1 MDLEGQ
7 GNEEVLNEPEVE
19 AVVDEVTP
27 VEEEVVADEID
38 DDAEVTGD
46 DALAI
51 LAGEDEPAEEE
62 PAPEEVADEPVTEPK
77 AGAEVEADPE
87 AEAKKQEADDAEI
100 MESITNERTR
110 ERFQSLS
117 HKNKELIEAS
127 AQQTQVIDNFRQ
139 QVQSTGM
146 NSSDFSQTVDMM
158 AMANST
164 DIDKVKQARDF
175 VRSLDKTLTDRIGD
189 TPDAYERFDDL
200 KKDYEDGEL
209 NEDYANKEA
218 QRRIQAQVQD
228 NQRQHEAQQQERQK
242 QDQERAVQEQGGAI
256 QNMVNQFRA
265 NDPDFALK
273 ESQLEALAIK
283 VVQDG
288 TPMGQWATEFV
299 NRYHAIN
306 VSQRK
311 PSPTPMSSSRQAQN
325 VNNFASSNVSDEQA
339 NIDFAMSLIR

>member
-1 MDLEGQ
+1 MDLEKQEGEVEL
-7 GNEEVLNEPEVE
+7 NEEV
-19 AVVDEVTP
+19 VVDEVVP

-51 LAGEDEPAEEE
+51 LAGDDEPAEEE
-62 PAPEEVADEPVTEPK
+62 PDPEEVADEPVTEPK
-77 AGAEVEADPE
+77 AEEEAEIDPE
-87 AEAKKQEADDAEI
+87 AEAKKEEAEDAEI

-127 AQQTQVIDNFRQ
+127 AQQTQVIDNFKQ

-146 NSSDFSQTVDMM
+146 NSAEFSQTVDMM
-158 AMANST
+158 AMANSNNIE
-164 DIDKVKQARDF
+164 DVKKAREF
-175 VRSLDKTLTDRIGD
+175 VRSLDKTLTDQIGD
-189 TPDAYERFDDL
+189 TPDAYQRFDDL
-200 KKDYEDGEL
+200 KQDYEDGEL

-218 QRRIQAQVQD
+218 QRRIQEQ
-228 NQRQHEAQQQERQK
+228 NQRQEADRQTQFQQQQES
-242 QDQERAVQEQGGAI
+242 AVAEQGGAI
-256 QNMVNQFRA
+256 QNMVEQFRA

-273 ESQLEALAIK
+273 ESQLEALAVK

-288 TPMGQWATEFV
+288 VPMNQWASEFV

-311 PSPTPMSSSRQAQN
+311 PTPTPMSSSRQAQN
-325 VNNFASSNVSDEQA
+325 VNNYASSNLSDAEA
-339 NIDFAMSLIR
+339 NAQFAMDMIAGR

>member
-51 LAGEDEPAEEE
+51 LAGEDEPAEEPKE
-62 PAPEEVADEPVTEPK
+62 EPVED
-77 AGAEVEADPE
+77 AVEDPVE
-87 AEAKKQEADDAEI
+87 AEAKEEAEDAEI

-117 HKNKELIEAS
+117 HKNKELIES
-127 AQQTQVIDNFRQ
+127 SKQQTQVIDNFRH
-139 QVQSTGM
+139 VVEKTGLSSEEFM
-146 NSSDFSQTVDMM
+146 QGAEFVGGFNSPDWETVEKSIDFFMDVIGNVKERHGKVD
-158 AMANST
+158 
-164 DIDKVKQARDF
+164 
-175 VRSLDKTLTDRIGD
+175 
-189 TPDAYERFDDL
+189 DAYQRFDDL
-200 KKDYEDGEL
+200 KRDYEDGEA
-209 NEDYANKEA
+209 NEDYVNDRA
-218 QRRIQAQVQD
+218 QKRIKDQAIEQQQ
-228 NQRQHEAQQQERQK
+228 QREAQQR

>member
-7 GNEEVLNEPEVE
+7 GNEVELSEEVE
-19 AVVDEVTP
+19 VVTDAI
-27 VEEEVVADEID
+27 EEPIAEDFDA
-38 DDAEVTGD
+38 DAEVTGE

-51 LAGEDEPAEEE
+51 LAGEDQAVEEEPAEEPKE
-62 PAPEEVADEPVTEPK
+62 EPVED
-77 AGAEVEADPE
+77 AVEDPVE
-87 AEAKKQEADDAEI
+87 AEAKEEAEDAEI

-117 HKNKELIEAS
+117 HKNKELIES
-127 AQQTQVIDNFRQ
+127 SKQQTQVIDNFRH
-139 QVQSTGM
+139 VVEKTGLSSEEFM
-146 NSSDFSQTVDMM
+146 QGAEFVGGFNSPDWETVEKSIDFFMDVIGNVKERHGKVD
-158 AMANST
+158 
-164 DIDKVKQARDF
+164 
-175 VRSLDKTLTDRIGD
+175 
-189 TPDAYERFDDL
+189 DAYQRFDDL
-200 KKDYEDGEL
+200 KKDYEDGEA
-209 NEDYANKEA
+209 NEDYVNDRA
-218 QRRIQAQVQD
+218 QKRIKDQAIEQQQ
-228 NQRQHEAQQQERQK
+228 QREAQQR

>member
-7 GNEEVLNEPEVE
+7 GNEVELSEEVE
-19 AVVDEVTP
+19 VVTDAI
-27 VEEEVVADEID
+27 EEPIAEDFDA
-38 DDAEVTGD
+38 DAEVTGE

-51 LAGEDEPAEEE
+51 LAGEDQAEEEAVEEEPAEEPKE
-62 PAPEEVADEPVTEPK
+62 EPVED
-77 AGAEVEADPE
+77 AVEDPVE
-87 AEAKKQEADDAEI
+87 AEAKEEAEDAEI

-117 HKNKELIEAS
+117 HKNKELIES
-127 AQQTQVIDNFRQ
+127 SKQQTQVIDNFRH
-139 QVQSTGM
+139 VVEKTGLSSEEFM
-146 NSSDFSQTVDMM
+146 QGAEFVGGFNSPDWETVEKSIDFFMDVIGNVKERHGKVD
-158 AMANST
+158 
-164 DIDKVKQARDF
+164 
-175 VRSLDKTLTDRIGD
+175 
-189 TPDAYERFDDL
+189 DAYQRFDDL
-200 KKDYEDGEL
+200 KRDYEDGEA
-209 NEDYANKEA
+209 NEDYVNDRA
-218 QRRIQAQVQD
+218 QKRIKDQAIEQQQ
-228 NQRQHEAQQQERQK
+228 QREAQQR

>member
-1 MDLEGQ
+1 
-7 GNEEVLNEPEVE
+7 
-19 AVVDEVTP
+19 
-27 VEEEVVADEID
+27 
-38 DDAEVTGD
+38 
-46 DALAI
+46 
-51 LAGEDEPAEEE
+51 
-62 PAPEEVADEPVTEPK
+62 
-77 AGAEVEADPE
+77 
-87 AEAKKQEADDAEI
+87 
-100 MESITNERTR
+100 
-110 ERFQSLS
+110 
-117 HKNKELIEAS
+117 
-127 AQQTQVIDNFRQ
+127 
-139 QVQSTGM
+139 
-146 NSSDFSQTVDMM
+146 
-158 AMANST
+158 
-164 DIDKVKQARDF
+164 
-175 VRSLDKTLTDRIGD
+175 
-189 TPDAYERFDDL
+189 
-200 KKDYEDGEL
+200 
-209 NEDYANKEA
+209 
-218 QRRIQAQVQD
+218 
-228 NQRQHEAQQQERQK
+228 

>member
-7 GNEEVLNEPEVE
+7 GNEVELSEEVE
-19 AVVDEVTP
+19 VVTDAI
-27 VEEEVVADEID
+27 EEPIAEDFDA
-38 DDAEVTGD
+38 DAEVTGE

-51 LAGEDEPAEEE
+51 LAGEDQAEEEAVEEEPAEEPKE
-62 PAPEEVADEPVTEPK
+62 EPVED
-77 AGAEVEADPE
+77 AVEDPVE
-87 AEAKKQEADDAEI
+87 AEAKEEAEDAEI

-117 HKNKELIEAS
+117 HKNKELIES
-127 AQQTQVIDNFRQ
+127 SKQQTQVIDNFRH
-139 QVQSTGM
+139 VVEKTGLSSEEFM
-146 NSSDFSQTVDMM
+146 QGAEFVGGFNSPDWETVEKSIDFFMDVIGNVKERHGKVD
-158 AMANST
+158 
-164 DIDKVKQARDF
+164 
-175 VRSLDKTLTDRIGD
+175 
-189 TPDAYERFDDL
+189 DAYQRFDDL
-200 KKDYEDGEL
+200 KKDYEDGEA
-209 NEDYANKEA
+209 NEDYVNDRA
-218 QRRIQAQVQD
+218 QKRIKDQAIEQQQ
-228 NQRQHEAQQQERQK
+228 QREAQQR

>member
-51 LAGEDEPAEEE
+51 LAGEEEPAEEPKE
-62 PAPEEVADEPVTEPK
+62 EPVED
-77 AGAEVEADPE
+77 AVEDPVE
-87 AEAKKQEADDAEI
+87 AEAKEEAEDAEI

-117 HKNKELIEAS
+117 HKNKELIES
-127 AQQTQVIDNFRQ
+127 SKQQTQVIDNFRH
-139 QVQSTGM
+139 VVEKTGLSSEEFM
-146 NSSDFSQTVDMM
+146 QGAEFVGGFNSPDWETVEKSIDFFMDVIGNVKERHGKVD
-158 AMANST
+158 
-164 DIDKVKQARDF
+164 
-175 VRSLDKTLTDRIGD
+175 
-189 TPDAYERFDDL
+189 DAYQRFDDL
-200 KKDYEDGEL
+200 KKDYEDGEA
-209 NEDYANKEA
+209 NEDYVNDRA
-218 QRRIQAQVQD
+218 QKRIKDQAIEQQQ
-228 NQRQHEAQQQERQK
+228 QREAQQR

>member
-7 GNEEVLNEPEVE
+7 GNEVELSEEVE
-19 AVVDEVTP
+19 VVTDAI
-27 VEEEVVADEID
+27 EEPIAEDFDA
-38 DDAEVTGD
+38 DAEVTGE

-51 LAGEDEPAEEE
+51 LAGEDQAEEEAGEEEPAEEPKE
-62 PAPEEVADEPVTEPK
+62 EPVED
-77 AGAEVEADPE
+77 AVEDPVE
-87 AEAKKQEADDAEI
+87 AEAKEEAEDAEI

-117 HKNKELIEAS
+117 HKNKELIES
-127 AQQTQVIDNFRQ
+127 SKQQTQVIDNFRH
-139 QVQSTGM
+139 VVEKTGLSSEEFM
-146 NSSDFSQTVDMM
+146 QGAEFVGGFNSPDWETVEKSIDFFMDVIGNVKERHGKVD
-158 AMANST
+158 
-164 DIDKVKQARDF
+164 
-175 VRSLDKTLTDRIGD
+175 
-189 TPDAYERFDDL
+189 DAYQRFDDL
-200 KKDYEDGEL
+200 KRDYEDGEA
-209 NEDYANKEA
+209 NEDYVNDRA
-218 QRRIQAQVQD
+218 QKRIKDQAIEQQQ
-228 NQRQHEAQQQERQK
+228 QREAQQR

>member
-1 MDLEGQ
+1 MDLENQ
-7 GNEEVLNEPEVE
+7 ESEVELSEEV
-19 AVVDEVTP
+19 
-27 VEEEVVADEID
+27 EVVTDAIEEPIAEDFD
-38 DDAEVTGD
+38 ADAEVTGE

-51 LAGEDEPAEEE
+51 LAGEDQAEEEAVEEEPAEEPKE
-62 PAPEEVADEPVTEPK
+62 EPVED
-77 AGAEVEADPE
+77 AVEDPVE
-87 AEAKKQEADDAEI
+87 AEAKEEAEDAEI

-117 HKNKELIEAS
+117 HKNKELIES
-127 AQQTQVIDNFRQ
+127 SKQQTQVIDNFRH
-139 QVQSTGM
+139 VVEKTGLSSEEFM
-146 NSSDFSQTVDMM
+146 QGAEFVGGFNSPDWETVEKSIDFFMDVIGNVKERHGKVD
-158 AMANST
+158 
-164 DIDKVKQARDF
+164 
-175 VRSLDKTLTDRIGD
+175 
-189 TPDAYERFDDL
+189 DAYQRFDDL
-200 KKDYEDGEL
+200 KRDYEDGEA
-209 NEDYANKEA
+209 NEDYVNDRA
-218 QRRIQAQVQD
+218 QKRIKDQAIEQQQ
-228 NQRQHEAQQQERQK
+228 QREAQQR

>member
-51 LAGEDEPAEEE
+51 LAGEEEPAEEPKE
-62 PAPEEVADEPVTEPK
+62 EPVED
-77 AGAEVEADPE
+77 AVEDPVE
-87 AEAKKQEADDAEI
+87 AEAKEEAEDAEI

-117 HKNKELIEAS
+117 HKNKELIES
-127 AQQTQVIDNFRQ
+127 SKQQTQVIDNFRH
-139 QVQSTGM
+139 VVEKTGLSSEEFM
-146 NSSDFSQTVDMM
+146 QGAEFVGGFNSPDWETVEKSIDFFMDVIGNVKERHGKVD
-158 AMANST
+158 
-164 DIDKVKQARDF
+164 
-175 VRSLDKTLTDRIGD
+175 
-189 TPDAYERFDDL
+189 DAYQRFDDL
-200 KKDYEDGEL
+200 KRDYEDGEA
-209 NEDYANKEA
+209 NEDYVNDRA
-218 QRRIQAQVQD
+218 QKRIKDQAIEQQQ
-228 NQRQHEAQQQERQK
+228 QREAQQR